1 MVASIG
7 IVDTSNKTEDNG
19 VEEWKV
25 SVCSADD
32 ILPIET
38 DNSQV
43 SYMFLMIPA
52 HAQIVTLD
60 GMYIPKVG
68 LYWKKYGCMF
78 PYEYEVDMEAVK
90 QGFYLSKPPTPFAM
104 RRYSTI
110 SSQDGWNSTR
120 SDSTISSGLRRRLEA
135 RRWCSR

>member
-90 QGFYLSKPPTPFAM
+90 QGFYLSRLATNVHEKILDDIKP
-104 RRYSTI
+104 
-110 SSQDGWNSTR
+110 GWMEFDKKR
-120 SDSTISSGLRRRLEA
+120 FYEEPGLRRRLEA
-135 RRWCSR
+135 RRWCSRQ